1 MQKKCEICGKMF
13 EAKQEYFKTCFE
25 CHSKEQSKSKE
36 KTSLTQDLLLK
47 IYFDEKGNL
56 LKDIFIGVPVKIAEL
71 FNKNGLK
78 IKQLRDFY
86 SIISG
91 ARTKALLKGIEIA
104 RPLLWQCVS
113 KLEYQLKREII
124 PQSFVDF
131 MKYHVELAQKDEKSL
146 DAFYQHLDSIV
157 CYFPK
162 Q

>member
-1 MQKKCEICGKMF
+1 MQKRCEMCGKMF
-13 EAKQEYFKTCFE
+13 EAKQEHFKICFE
-25 CHSKEQSKSKE
+25 CYRKTQSKSKE
-36 KTSLTQDLLLK
+36 KTSLPQDLLLK
-47 IYFDEKGNL
+47 TYFDENGNL
-56 LKDIFIGVPVKIAEL
+56 LKDIFIELPAKIAEL
-71 FNKNGLK
+71 LSRDGLK

-124 PQSFVDF
+124 PQSFADF
-131 MKYHVELAQKDEKSL
+131 MKHHIELAQKDEKSL

-162 Q
+162 

>member
-1 MQKKCEICGKMF
+1 
-13 EAKQEYFKTCFE
+13 
-25 CHSKEQSKSKE
+25 
-36 KTSLTQDLLLK
+36 LLLK
-47 IYFDEKGNL
+47 TYFDENGNL
-56 LKDIFIGVPVKIAEL
+56 LKEIYIELPNNVAEL
-71 FNKNGLK
+71 FSRDRLK

-91 ARTKALLKGIEIA
+91 VRNKALLKGIEQA

-131 MKYHVELAQKDEKSL
+131 MKHHIELAQKDEKSL

-157 CYFPK
+157 CYFPR
-162 Q
+162 